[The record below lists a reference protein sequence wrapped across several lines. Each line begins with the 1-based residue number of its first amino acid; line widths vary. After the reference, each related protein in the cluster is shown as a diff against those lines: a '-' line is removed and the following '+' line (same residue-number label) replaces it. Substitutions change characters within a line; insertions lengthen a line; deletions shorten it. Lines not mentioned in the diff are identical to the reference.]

1 MGSPAGTRKDIYP
14 THVCM
19 SYGVLQLRLIGLCLA
34 NHEITCA
41 VLRMAV
47 ITLASGKG
55 GVGKTLAALC
65 LGASLAAEGIDA
77 AVLDADP
84 NKGAHR
90 WATETYSGGK
100 LAAYAEA
107 DTERLA
113 ELVPELAARH
123 AVLIADTAG
132 FGNRSTVICIG
143 AADGVLVP
151 ATPGEGDIVEAQK
164 MVTFVQATGRT
175 IRRDIQARVLAN
187 RIRRGTTLS
196 RHLLSQI
203 EALGL
208 PRLDTT
214 LSEAVAYGE
223 FGFLAEP
230 PATGQA
236 AAEIGALIAE
246 LRTLEWLPPTTS
258 RANM

>member
-1 MGSPAGTRKDIYP
+1 MT
-14 THVCM
+14 
-19 SYGVLQLRLIGLCLA
+19 
-34 NHEITCA
+34 
-41 VLRMAV
+41 V

-55 GVGKTLAALC
+55 GVGKTLAVIS
-65 LGASLAAEGIDA
+65 LGASLAAEGVDV

-90 WATETYSGGK
+90 WATQTYGGGR

-113 ELVPELAARH
+113 ELVPQLADRH
-123 AVLIADTAG
+123 AILIADTAG

-164 MVTFVQATGRT
+164 MVAFVQATGRT
-175 IRRDIQARVLAN
+175 IRRDIDVRVLAN

-196 RHLLSQI
+196 RHLLAQI
-203 EALGL
+203 EALSL
-208 PRLDTT
+208 PRLDTS

-223 FGFLAEP
+223 LGFLPEL

-236 AAEIGALIAE
+236 AIEIAALVTE
-246 LRTLEWLPPTTS
+246 LRTLEWLPTDTS

>member
-1 MGSPAGTRKDIYP
+1 
-14 THVCM
+14 
-19 SYGVLQLRLIGLCLA
+19 
-34 NHEITCA
+34 
-41 VLRMAV
+41 MAV

-55 GVGKTLAALC
+55 GVGKTLAVIS
-65 LGASLAAEGIDA
+65 LGASLAAEGADV

-90 WATETYSGGK
+90 WATQTYGGGR

-113 ELVPELAARH
+113 ELVPQLADRH
-123 AVLIADTAG
+123 AILIADTAG

-164 MVTFVQATGRT
+164 MVAFVQATGRT
-175 IRRDIQARVLAN
+175 IRRDIDVRVLAN

-196 RHLLSQI
+196 RHLLAQL

-208 PRLDTT
+208 PRLDTS
-214 LSEAVAYGE
+214 LSEAIAYGE
-223 FGFLAEP
+223 LGFLPQLPTA
-230 PATGQA
+230 GQA
-236 AAEIGALIAE
+236 AVEVAALVAE
-246 LRTLEWLPPTTS
+246 LRTLEWLPEDTS

>member
-1 MGSPAGTRKDIYP
+1 
-14 THVCM
+14 
-19 SYGVLQLRLIGLCLA
+19 
-34 NHEITCA
+34 
-41 VLRMAV
+41 MAV

-55 GVGKTLAALC
+55 GVGKTLAVIS
-65 LGASLAAEGIDA
+65 LGASLAAEGADV

-90 WATETYSGGK
+90 WATQTYGGRK

-113 ELVPELAARH
+113 ELVPELADRH
-123 AVLIADTAG
+123 AILITDTAG

-175 IRRDIQARVLAN
+175 IRRDIEVRVLAN

-196 RHLLSQI
+196 RHLLAQL

-208 PRLDTT
+208 PRLDTA

-223 FGFLAEP
+223 LGFL
-230 PATGQA
+230 PALPTTGQA
-236 AAEIGALIAE
+236 AVEITALVTE
-246 LRTLEWLPPTTS
+246 LRAREWLPEDTS

>member
-1 MGSPAGTRKDIYP
+1 
-14 THVCM
+14 
-19 SYGVLQLRLIGLCLA
+19 
-34 NHEITCA
+34 
-41 VLRMAV
+41 MAV

-55 GVGKTLAALC
+55 GVGKTLAAIS
-65 LGASLAAEGIDA
+65 LGASLAAEGADV

-90 WATETYSGGK
+90 WATQTYDGGR

-113 ELVPELAARH
+113 ELVPQLADRH
-123 AVLIADTAG
+123 AILIADTAG

-164 MVTFVQATGRT
+164 MVAFVQATGRT
-175 IRRDIQARVLAN
+175 IRRDIEVRVVAN

-196 RHLLSQI
+196 RHLLA
-203 EALGL
+203 ELDALGL
-208 PRLDTT
+208 PRLDTS
-214 LSEAVAYGE
+214 LSEAVAFGE
-223 FGFLAEP
+223 LGFLP
-230 PATGQA
+230 QLPAAGQA
-236 AAEIGALIAE
+236 AVEIAALVAE
-246 LRTLEWLPPTTS
+246 LRALEWLPEGAS
-258 RANM
+258 RDNM

>member
-1 MGSPAGTRKDIYP
+1 
-14 THVCM
+14 
-19 SYGVLQLRLIGLCLA
+19 
-34 NHEITCA
+34 
-41 VLRMAV
+41 
-47 ITLASGKG
+47 
-55 GVGKTLAALC
+55 
-65 LGASLAAEGIDA
+65 
-77 AVLDADP
+77 
-84 NKGAHR
+84 
-90 WATETYSGGK
+90 
-100 LAAYAEA
+100 
-107 DTERLA
+107 
-113 ELVPELAARH
+113 
-123 AVLIADTAG
+123 VLIADTAG

-175 IRRDIQARVLAN
+175 IRRDIQVRVLAN

-203 EALGL
+203 EALDL

-223 FGFLAEP
+223 MGFL
-230 PATGQA
+230 PALPAAGQA
-236 AAEIGALIAE
+236 AAEIAALVTE
-246 LRTLEWLPPTTS
+246 LLMLEWLPPITS

>member
-1 MGSPAGTRKDIYP
+1 MP
-14 THVCM
+14 
-19 SYGVLQLRLIGLCLA
+19 
-34 NHEITCA
+34 
-41 VLRMAV
+41 V

-55 GVGKTLAALC
+55 GVGKTLVAISLGAALAGE
-65 LGASLAAEGIDA
+65 GADVAI
-77 AVLDADP
+77 LDADP

-90 WATETYSGGK
+90 WATQTYGGGR
-100 LAAYAEA
+100 LIAYAEA

-113 ELVPELAARH
+113 ELVPELAERH

-151 ATPGEGDIVEAQK
+151 ATPGEGDIIEAQK
-164 MVTFVQATGRT
+164 MVGFVQATGRT
-175 IRRDIQARVLAN
+175 IRREVDVRVLAN

-196 RHLLSQI
+196 KHLLAQI

-208 PRLDTT
+208 PRLDTA

-223 FGFLAEP
+223 LGFLP
-230 PATGQA
+230 TLPAAGQA
-236 AAEIGALIAE
+236 ATEIAALVAE
-246 LRTLEWLPPTTS
+246 LRVLDWLPAGTS